1 MILPSRGHSQKKKL
15 TQSLE
20 PFPLMVKREN
30 LDRSTKREHSN
41 FLWCEVHPP
50 NLGLGDLFGIMHAL
64 LGNLFGNE
72 IER

>member
-1 MILPSRGHSQKKKL
+1 MDIAKEKKIN
-15 TQSLE
+15 TIARA
-20 PFPLMVKREN
+20 FPVNGETSEN